1 MTITRCHPTAH
12 GSGAAGLARGTQ
24 HFLINVRFSV
34 STTLS
39 SPENCTFSI
48 QVKRLENTGLVHSD
62 IKSMRVYAAWTGL
75 YLATDGKMRMGE
87 KWNPKMFVFSQTI
100 FKKSLLL
107 ICPYIIW
114 KGDNISIWFFFTF
127 SRKRLL
133 MSPLWN
139 GREDKSYK
147 RYTKANAI
155 LTGDWGQLAS
165 RSRPDQA
172 HAASPWGAF
181 SASRLRSGGRSLRE
195 GWPAHTLGQYLLNG
209 LLLLKFK

>member
-48 QVKRLENTGLVHSD
+48 QVKRLENTGPVHSD
-62 IKSMRVYAAWTGL
+62 IKSTRVYAAWTGL

-87 KWNPKMFVFSQTI
+87 KWNPKMFVFSHTI

-147 RYTKANAI
+147 SKCDSNWWLGTVGLQKPP
-155 LTGDWGQLAS
+155 GPGS
-165 RSRPDQA
+165 RRL
-172 HAASPWGAF
+172 SPWGAF
-181 SASRLRSGGRSLRE
+181 SASRLRSKEEGACRRGGRPLAAPHR
-195 GWPAHTLGQYLLNG
+195 PHTRSASTC
-209 LLLLKFK
+209 